1 MSLIGRIMGLAATA
15 VAVALL
21 SGCVTVHSPGDAGSD
36 GPDPTARAVVDG
48 VEQWDLT
55 GEPSTDAFGI
65 PEDRMAGIYET
76 DEPRPILLEL
86 PEGTSVQLE
95 ARLVTFERTAGSD
108 GDRFSLGIRGATV
121 APEELHRQLR
131 SLADQLDLPPA
142 EVDIFIAEV
151 TNAPA
156 EQTERVRYS
165 SPSVT
170 YGDLELGVAAN
181 VAPIA
186 DSGRFTLGGAWE

>member
-1 MSLIGRIMGLAATA
+1 MSSIGRIMRLAATA
-15 VAVALL
+15 ATVALL
-21 SGCVTVHSPGDAGSD
+21 SGCVTVHSPGDGDSD
-36 GPDPTARAVVDG
+36 GPDPTARTVVDG
-48 VEQWDLT
+48 VERWDLT

-65 PEDRMAGIYET
+65 PEDRIAGIYET

-95 ARLVTFERTAGSD
+95 ARLVSFERTTGSD

-151 TNAPA
+151 TNAPS

-186 DSGRFTLGGAWE
+186 DSGRFTLGGAWD

>member
-1 MSLIGRIMGLAATA
+1 MSGLGVIARCAAT
-15 VAVALL
+15 VAIVALL
-21 SGCVTVHSPGDAGSD
+21 AGCVTVRGAGDAGSD
-36 GPDPTARAVVDG
+36 GPEPTARTVVDG
-48 VEQWDLT
+48 VERWDLT
-55 GEPSTDAFGI
+55 GEPSTEALGI
-65 PEDRMAGIYET
+65 PEDSIAGIYET
-76 DEPRPILLEL
+76 DEPRSILLEL
-86 PEGTSVQLE
+86 PEGASVELE

-142 EVDIFIAEV
+142 DVDIFIAEV
-151 TNAPA
+151 TNSPP

-186 DSGRFTLGGAWE
+186 GSGRFTLGGAWD

>member
-1 MSLIGRIMGLAATA
+1 MTVLGIVSRLAAAA

-21 SGCVTVHSPGDAGSD
+21 SGCVTVRGPGDAHSG
-36 GPDPTARAVVDG
+36 GPDPTARTVVDG
-48 VEQWDLT
+48 VERWDLT
-55 GEPSTDAFGI
+55 GEPSTEAFGI
-65 PEDRMAGIYET
+65 PDDRMAGIYET

-86 PEGTSVQLE
+86 PEGASVKVE
-95 ARLVTFERTAGSD
+95 ARLVTFERTTGVD

-131 SLADQLDLPPA
+131 ALADQLDLPPA

-151 TNAPA
+151 TNAPP

-170 YGDLELGVAAN
+170 FGDLELGVAAN

-186 DSGRFTLGGAWE
+186 GSGRFTLGGAWD